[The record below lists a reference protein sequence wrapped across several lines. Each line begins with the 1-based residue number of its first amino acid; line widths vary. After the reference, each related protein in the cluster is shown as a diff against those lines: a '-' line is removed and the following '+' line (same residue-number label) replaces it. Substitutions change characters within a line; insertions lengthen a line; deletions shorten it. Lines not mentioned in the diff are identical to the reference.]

1 MRILTISGQIPEDEY
16 GSDLNREYFLT
27 VDQFSSY
34 RRIIGSWFE
43 SPLRNDKGRNR
54 TVQYRYRTFTVLYRT
69 VPYVGFA
76 NIKVPYGTVPYRK
89 NTVLDHFASSNKN
102 LTNFAGD
109 VFNSVLCCPI
119 IHKDY

>member
-1 MRILTISGQIPEDEY
+1 MRIVTISGQILEDEY
-16 GSDLNREYFLT
+16 GSDFNREYFLT

-43 SPLRNDKGRNR
+43 SPLRYDKGRNR
-54 TVQYRYRTFTVLYRT
+54 NVQYRYRTFTVMYRT
-69 VPYVGFA
+69 VPYVGLL
-76 NIKVPYGTVPYRK
+76 ILKSRTVPYRK
-89 NTVLDHFASSNKN
+89 NTVLDHFARSNKN